1 MEIVGI
7 KWHDFCFS
15 CDFVPEPQDEKE
27 RDAEIGRNDISP
39 VDMRCEKCLVVLG
52 ECHNQANGNGKN
64 RAERIPFRSVRKF
77 IERVPL
83 REKSFA
89 EPAWLTQM
97 PSQKIKPVMPIE
109 FISQIYTTPSP
120 KMEVKNASIPTT
132 AVKIMAGTGTPRLSS
147 FEKIRGACPSFAIA

>member
-1 MEIVGI
+1 MEIVCI
-7 KWHDFCFS
+7 KRHDFCFS

-89 EPAWLTQM
+89 EP
-97 PSQKIKPVMPIE
+97 VMADADAEPENKAGDADRIH
-109 FISQIYTTPSP
+109 QPDIYNTVPENGS
-120 KMEVKNASIPTT
+120 
-132 AVKIMAGTGTPRLSS
+132 
-147 FEKIRGACPSFAIA
+147 EKRKHTDNCG

>member
-1 MEIVGI
+1 MEIVCI
-7 KWHDFCFS
+7 KRHDFCFS

-89 EPAWLTQM
+89 EP
-97 PSQKIKPVMPIE
+97 VMANADAEPENKAGDAIE